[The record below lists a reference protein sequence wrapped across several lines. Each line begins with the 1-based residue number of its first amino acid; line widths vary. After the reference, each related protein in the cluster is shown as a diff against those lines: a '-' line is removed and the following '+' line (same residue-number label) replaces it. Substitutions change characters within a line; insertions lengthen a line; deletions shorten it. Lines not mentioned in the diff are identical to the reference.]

1 MPDYRRKPLCS
12 IAPLFLIDGVINLIL
27 CSFSLSA
34 TGERGPACRAAGGR
48 SAGAGGKEPAS
59 GALRRSQALRL
70 RFDTVSWEAPCS
82 REAPCGGCTGRR
94 WRARERARREATA
107 SRAQ

>member
-34 TGERGPACRAAGGR
+34 TGERGPTCLGGGR
-48 SAGAGGKEPAS
+48 TFCGCGWQRTRKRRIATLS
-59 GALRRSQALRL
+59 GTEAEDCA
-70 RFDTVSWEAPCS
+70 RF
-82 REAPCGGCTGRR
+82 G
-94 WRARERARREATA
+94 
-107 SRAQ
+107 